1 MNINATP
8 IKNLLWVLIISTTVK
23 AQSLFNPELIY
34 ALNHYHQDTLHLI
47 IQAKDTEKLI
57 HYLNSSSKAKYLYS
71 AENLVRCVIYDTTA
85 LMQMM
90 RQNLIVRAEMSV
102 HKKLQLLNDT
112 MVVRN
117 RILPVKM
124 GVSPLPQGY
133 DGTGV
138 LFGLIDTGIDFSH
151 PDFKDNNGRTRIL
164 YIWDQ
169 NVNGPMSPL
178 PFGYGQQWDSAAINS
193 GACTHTDL
201 TYWGHGTHVA
211 GIAAGNGRSTGTH
224 QGCAP
229 QANIIAVALD
239 FNSSAPV
246 IADAVQYLVNK
257 ANTIN
262 KPIAINASLGDYYGS
277 HDATDLESQMI
288 INLIANKPGK
298 IMCAAAGNKG
308 NIKYHNKITVNS
320 LTDTLFVWLKFSS
333 SVEEHSIY
341 ADTNQIK
348 QVQLSVGCTNPA
360 YHYLGNVGF
369 KNYNYA
375 LGSGKYDTLKYNG
388 NRIGVVYFSSYI
400 NSFGTYQMYFK
411 IFADS
416 LNYLWSIEAKGIGS
430 FDAWNFDFVSS
441 NLPTPSQFPKIQH
454 YVMPDTVSTMVS
466 GFQCSSE
473 IITVGNYV
481 NLNRYYDYNN
491 TLQITAETAGN
502 LAYHSSTGPTRKG
515 IIKPEVVATG
525 NSVFSCVPLAMRSN
539 LISNY
544 PNQLAPGGYH
554 VLGGGTSAASPVVT
568 GLAVLFLQAYPVATN
583 QIFKSAV
590 INCTYSDGFTGTA
603 LPNNQWGYGKLNG
616 IGTFTCSPFFS
627 VNEVSA
633 NTTNTTI
640 YPNPTNGILLISDA
654 IEEIEIM
661 DVSGK
666 ILMQRKVNEKDERVI
681 DISSFSNG
689 LYLMKAKTKDESIF
703 QKIIL
708 QK

>member
-1 MNINATP
+1 MNINGTQ
-8 IKNLLWVLIISTTVK
+8 IGFLLWILIVLVKVK

-34 ALNHYHQDTLHLI
+34 TLNHYNKDTLHLI
-47 IQAKDTEKLI
+47 ILAKDTEKLI
-57 HYLNSSSKAKYLYS
+57 HYLQSSSKAKYLYS
-71 AENLVRCVIYDTTA
+71 AENLVRCVIYDTSA
-85 LMQMM
+85 LMDIV
-90 RQNLIVRAEMSV
+90 RRNLIIRAEMSV

-117 RILPVKM
+117 KILPVKM

-138 LFGLIDTGIDFSH
+138 LFGLIDSGIDFSH
-151 PDFKDNNGRTRIL
+151 PDFKDSLGKTRIL

-169 NVNGPMSPL
+169 NVNGPASPL
-178 PFGYGQQWDSAAINS
+178 PFGYGQQWDSASIDAGI
-193 GACTHTDL
+193 CTHTDL

-229 QANIIAVALD
+229 KAKIIAVAIN

-246 IADAVQYLVNK
+246 IADAVQYLVSR
-257 ANTIN
+257 ANALN
-262 KPIAINASLGDYYGS
+262 MPIAINASLGDYYGS

-298 IMCAAAGNKG
+298 IMCAAAGNAG
-308 NIKYHNKITVNS
+308 NIKFHNKIVVNS
-320 LTDTLFVWLKFSS
+320 MVDTLFVWINFPTSTA
-333 SVEEHSIY
+333 EHSIY

-375 LGSGKYDTLKYNG
+375 LGTGKYDTLKHNG
-388 NRIGVVYFSSYI
+388 NRIGIIYFSSYI
-400 NSFGTYQMYFK
+400 NSLGTYQMYFK

-430 FDAWNFDFVSS
+430 FDGWNFDFVSS
-441 NLPTPSQFPKIQH
+441 GLPSSSHFPKIQY
-454 YVMPDTVSTMVS
+454 YVMPDTVSTIVS
-466 GFQCSSE
+466 GFQCSPE

-491 TLQITAETAGN
+491 TLQTTTEIAGN

-515 IIKPEVVATG
+515 VIKPDVTATG

-568 GLAVLFLQAYPVATN
+568 GLAVLFLQAYPLATN

-590 INCTYSDGFTGTA
+590 INCTYSDGFTGTV

-627 VNEVSA
+627 VDDVSVNA
-633 NTTNTTI
+633 INTVV
-640 YPNPTNGILLISDA
+640 YPNPTNGMLYMNNA
-654 IEEIEIM
+654 IEEIEIK
-661 DVSGK
+661 DVLGK
-666 ILMQRKVNEKDERVI
+666 IFIRRKINTNDEKVI
-681 DISSFSNG
+681 DISGLSNG
-689 LYLMKAKTKDESIF
+689 LYLINAKVNDERIF